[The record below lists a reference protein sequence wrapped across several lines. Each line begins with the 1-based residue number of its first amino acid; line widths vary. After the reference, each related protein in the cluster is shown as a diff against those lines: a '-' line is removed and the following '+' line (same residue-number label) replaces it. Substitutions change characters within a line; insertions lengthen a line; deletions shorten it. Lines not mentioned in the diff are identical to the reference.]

1 MLGTAQRTQMLAQE
15 GLLAQLVKACSRVYD
30 RIQKWNEMTPGE
42 CAPMFQAA
50 SLLVRRCGP
59 NLSSNPFI
67 QRMGPSVQRF
77 FYANLQVAHPQ
88 GWGPLRAHRA
98 WGRGR
103 CERSEPRSQQGLVM
117 CADPG

>member
-50 SLLVRRCGP
+50 SLLIRRCGP
-59 NLSSNPFI
+59 NPIIKPF
-67 QRMGPSVQRF
+67 
-77 FYANLQVAHPQ
+77 HPTH
-88 GWGPLRAHRA
+88 GSRA
-98 WGRGR
+98 GGFISPKV
-103 CERSEPRSQQGLVM
+103 C
-117 CADPG
+117 